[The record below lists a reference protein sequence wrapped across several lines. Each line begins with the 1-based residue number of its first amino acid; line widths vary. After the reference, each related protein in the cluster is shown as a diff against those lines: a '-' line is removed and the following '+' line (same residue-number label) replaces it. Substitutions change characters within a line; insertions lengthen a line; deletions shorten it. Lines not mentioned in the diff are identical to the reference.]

1 MQGYRAWGFRGCSVV
16 GIGFETWMEVFGTA
30 TASIGEESDELDW
43 STIKLAGRSGD
54 SKHHRL
60 PSVYFSP
67 ILNPRPQALKP
78 RNCKAKML
86 ILPLLL
92 SGRPLR
98 SCASVSVHLTRCLG
112 LFEYSSQ
119 S

>member
-67 ILNPRPQALKP
+67 ILNPRPQALNLTSETLIHRSKEKGKLCP
-78 RNCKAKML
+78 RVIPETLQINL
-86 ILPLLL
+86 
-92 SGRPLR
+92 
-98 SCASVSVHLTRCLG
+98 
-112 LFEYSSQ
+112 
-119 S
+119 